1 MKKRKIAV
9 TIALAAVITAT
20 PALAACSGDH
30 YSEVKFE
37 AQDTSYAVT
46 SQGGSA
52 VSYGNY
58 VYFING
64 TRGYDDTEGN
74 ANVWGEAVKGGL
86 YRAEL
91 KGKAVE
97 KDGLKTFAPT
107 ADDKGY
113 EFVYEEKEDYFK
125 KPIDVV
131 TTTKIALKT
140 IGTSGY
146 SQGGIFI
153 YDDYVYFASP
163 NNQKN

>member
-1 MKKRKIAV
+1 MLFR
-9 TIALAAVITAT
+9 
-20 PALAACSGDH
+20 S
-30 YSEVKFE
+30 
-37 AQDTSYAVT
+37 
-46 SQGGSA
+46 
-52 VSYGNY
+52 
-58 VYFING
+58 
-64 TRGYDDTEGN
+64 
-74 ANVWGEAVKGGL
+74 
-86 YRAEL
+86 AEL

-153 YDDYVYFASP
+153 YDNAVYFASP
-163 NNQKN
+163 NNRKNSTGTVQTTLTDFFMMPLSGGKPTLL